1 MRPKGRMVRP
11 MDYRTQLLTLCR
23 EYCRATGRSEAR
35 VATIVH
41 SQGRFFDRIRDG
53 QGCSVDT
60 YLKVKRWFVENWP
73 EGVAWPVEVD
83 GADVPPRLA
92 DNPIIE
98 TGSAAQA
105 ADAA

>member
-1 MRPKGRMVRP
+1 MSSLAAYLADRKISEEAFGRAIGVSQAAVNRYKRGRVPEPPVMRRII
-11 MDYRTQLLTLCR
+11 
-23 EYCRATGRSEAR
+23 SE
-35 VATIVH
+35 TE
-41 SQGRFFDRIRDG
+41 G
-53 QGCSVDT
+53 
-60 YLKVKRWFVENWP
+60 KVTANDWYDIP
-73 EGVAWPVEVD
+73 LSD